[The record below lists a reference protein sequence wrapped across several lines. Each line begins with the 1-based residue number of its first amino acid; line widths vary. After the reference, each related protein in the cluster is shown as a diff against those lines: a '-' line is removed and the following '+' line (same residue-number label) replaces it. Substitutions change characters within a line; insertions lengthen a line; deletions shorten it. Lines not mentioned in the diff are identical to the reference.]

1 MDGNE
6 IITGTRWFINN
17 NLVPQDSNI
26 AAGTLFIN
34 TFTNSNSGTYTCS
47 PNSTFPTIPP
57 GDTITLNAAGEY
69 VTVCII
75 IIK

>member
-1 MDGNE
+1 MDGDE
-6 IITGTRWFINN
+6 IITGIRWFINN
-17 NLVPQDSNI
+17 NLLPIQDD
-26 AAGTLFIN
+26 GTLFFD

-69 VTVCII
+69 VYYY
-75 IIK
+75 